1 MDYLLLINAHPKIE
15 HLKSAVSNRGGA
27 PFLLHKWGP
36 SRHIPP
42 LFAENTGVIWR
53 QKVPKTAKTM
63 VVNRPFILVLASG
76 RVVSRRVVSL
86 FSKKWRSKNPKRH
99 SNPTKRINHKL
110 ISCAGK
116 KTAAWPLMLWTGGGL
131 ELTAAFFWKAYLNRP
146 LVADPIIYIMSYKPK
161 LRLRRGIVQ

>member
-76 RVVSRRVVSL
+76 RVGSCRVGSGRVVSCRVGSI
-86 FSKKWRSKNPKRH
+86 FSKKWTSKNPKHH

-110 ISCAGK
+110 ILVRRK
-116 KTAAWPLMLWTGGGL
+116 KNCRMASHAVI
-131 ELTAAFFWKAYLNRP
+131 N
-146 LVADPIIYIMSYKPK
+146 
-161 LRLRRGIVQ
+161 Q